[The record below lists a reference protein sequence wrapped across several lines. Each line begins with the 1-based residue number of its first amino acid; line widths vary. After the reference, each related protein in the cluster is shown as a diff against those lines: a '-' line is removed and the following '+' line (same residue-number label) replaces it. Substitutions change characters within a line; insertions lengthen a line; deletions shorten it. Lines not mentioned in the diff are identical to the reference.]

1 MTQTACVKKEFSCI
15 YASKGRGKRLWS
27 NTANGSW
34 DTLLAPAAHGSKDDW
49 SRLAHCRRVGGH
61 MMNWTIITFSPD
73 SIQNLEKLANRVATP
88 DYEIESHIMQLN
100 NPKRSHEAHTHYPKK
115 KPKRVDAFRAGFLF
129 WGGFNQLGSDA
140 GLEQPVK
147 ESSAS
152 SSVGFTFSGAC
163 S

>member
-100 NPKRSHEAHTHYPKK
+100 NSKEAMKLIHITPKK
-115 KPKRVDAFRAGFLF
+115 SPNGLMHFELASYS
-129 WGGFNQLGSDA
+129 GGVSINWDRTQGWSNQ
-140 GLEQPVK
+140 
-147 ESSAS
+147 
-152 SSVGFTFSGAC
+152 
-163 S
+163 